1 MPTNC
6 VDALH
11 HRSTKLTPRQRLV
24 AGVAG
29 LAALG
34 IFTTAA
40 SAADST
46 TTAYLS
52 SLSIEELSNIK
63 ITSVSR
69 QAERLSDAPASI
81 YVITGEDIR
90 RSGALSLAEALRL
103 APNLQVARVNT
114 GAYAISARGFNNG
127 IGNKL
132 LVLIDGRTIYTPL
145 FSTVNW
151 DSQHVMLADVERI
164 EVISGPGATLWGANA
179 VNGVINVITR
189 TAQNTQGNLLSA
201 GAGHTEATATVR
213 HGGSFGEDGYYRLY
227 ADRLNRDNSVRVNG
241 TPVVDGWL
249 NSQVGFRADWG
260 SQQRGF
266 TVQGDAYRAVADA
279 GPLGPPEL
287 SGANLLARWTEQ
299 LSNGASFE
307 LQTYYDVTQRDDPLN
322 YRDQANT
329 FDIQFQHAMPLATTQ
344 KLLWGGGYRTAQGNT
359 QTHFNSI
366 TLLTQ
371 VFMPGDRK
379 LEWGNLFIQNEIA
392 LSPSV
397 NVTLGLKAESNDY
410 TGVEYLPS
418 ARFAWK
424 PASDQLLWGALSR
437 AVRAPARLDRDYYL
451 YLSLP
456 NRPLIPLIKGGPD
469 FQSEIA
475 NVAELGY
482 RAQPTATLSYS
493 VTGFYSVYDKLR
505 SGQPPPAVVQ
515 NMMEGTTHGI
525 EAWASYQPTPDWRV
539 SLGATG
545 LRQNLWIKPGSRDPT
560 GPSALGNDPEHT
572 WQVRSAWNL
581 GSRQQLDLTL
591 RHVSSLPKPIVPA
604 YTALD
609 VRFSWQA
616 RDDMDIA
623 VSVQNLFDTGH
634 VEFGEPASRSEFRRN
649 AFLKLSW
656 RL

>member
-1 MPTNC
+1 MPKNR
-6 VDALH
+6 VNMPH
-11 HRSTKLTPRQRLV
+11 S
-24 AGVAG
+24 GVAR
-29 LAALG
+29 LAAAL
-34 IFTTAA
+34 A
-40 SAADST
+40 SLWLPGVAWAADST

-90 RSGALSLAEALRL
+90 RSGALTLAEALRL

-132 LVLIDGRTIYTPL
+132 LVLFDGRTVYTPL

-151 DSQHVMLADVERI
+151 DSQHVMLADIERI

-189 TAQNTQGNLLSA
+189 TAQNTQGSLLSA
-201 GAGHTEATATVR
+201 GAGHTEGAATAR
-213 HGGSFGEDGYYRLY
+213 HGGSFGETGYYRLY
-227 ADRLNRDNSVRVNG
+227 ADRVNRDNSVRVNG
-241 TPVVDGWL
+241 TRVVDGWQ
-249 NSQVGFRADWG
+249 NTQVGFRADWG
-260 SQQRGF
+260 NKQRGF
-266 TVQGDAYRAVADA
+266 TVQGDAYRAVADPA
-279 GPLGPPEL
+279 QLGSPEL

-299 LSNGASFE
+299 LSNGSNLE
-307 LQTYYDVTQRDDPLN
+307 LQTYYDVTQRDDPLT

-329 FDIQFQHAMPLATTQ
+329 FDIQFQHALPLGSSQ
-344 KLLWGGGYRTAQGNT
+344 KLLWGGGYRTAQGST

-371 VFMPGDRK
+371 VFMPGDRTLK
-379 LEWGNLFIQNEIA
+379 WGNLFVQDEIA
-392 LSPSV
+392 LSSTV
-397 NVTLGLKAESNDY
+397 SVTLGLKAESNDY

-424 PASDQLLWGALSR
+424 PANDQLLWGALSR
-437 AVRAPARLDRDYYL
+437 AVRAPARLDRDYYI
-451 YLSLP
+451 YLALP
-456 NRPLIPLIKGGPD
+456 NRPVMPVIQGGPD

-482 RAQPTATLSYS
+482 RAQPSATLSYS
-493 VTGFYSVYDKLR
+493 VTAFYSEYDKLR

-515 NMMEGTTHGI
+515 NMMAGTTHGV

-545 LRQNLWIKPGSRDPT
+545 LRKNLWVKPGSRDPT
-560 GPSALGNDPEHT
+560 GPKAQGNDPEHT
-572 WQVRSAWNL
+572 WQVRSSWNL
-581 GSRQQLDLTL
+581 SSRQQLDLTL
-591 RHVSSLPKPIVPA
+591 RHVSSLPNPIVPA

-609 VRFSWQA
+609 ARFSWQPRA
-616 RDDMDIA
+616 DLDLA
-623 VSVQNLFDTGH
+623 LSVQNLFDTGH
-634 VEFGEPASRSEFRRN
+634 VEFGEPATRSEFRRN
-649 AFLKLSW
+649 AFLKLTW